1 MKGVGIT
8 SVGGALAPHPHPHFH
23 IGTRA
28 ACGFSL
34 FCVMVPFKTS
44 FGQKGILLLK
54 NNLKKINILSLCQ
67 KAIDMYFVCG

>member
-1 MKGVGIT
+1 MKGVGVT
-8 SVGGALAPHPHPHFH
+8 LVGGALGLHPHPHFH

-28 ACGFSL
+28 ACSFSF

-54 NNLKKINILSLCQ
+54 NNLKKNDILSLCQ
-67 KAIDMYFVCG
+67 KAIDMYFVSG